1 MPDKVLVIGGG
12 GREHALAWK
21 LAKSQFVE
29 HVYVSPGNAGTFNK
43 DKISN
48 TVLDIKNPDNI
59 VKWCHE
65 NNIKLVVIG
74 PEDPLANGISDHL
87 LKNNIKCFGPSQKAA
102 QIEANKAFAK
112 AFMNKY
118 NIPTARWASF
128 TSPEDAKQHIL
139 IAPYKALVVK
149 ASGLAAGK
157 GVIVAETKEEAINA
171 IDLIT
176 NDKSL
181 SKAGET
187 LVIEE
192 YLEGEEVSI
201 LAFTDGT
208 SFAIMP
214 PAQDHKRLLDGDKGP
229 NTGGMGAY
237 CPCPQVSSSLLN
249 KIETEIIERTIYGM
263 KKDGIP
269 YIGVLYAGLMM
280 TSDGPKV
287 LEFNCRF
294 GDPECQVILPLLE
307 SDLYTILMNCING
320 NLNKNDVIWRKDYFA
335 VGVVL
340 VSGGYPGSYPKGLE
354 ITGLEKA
361 ESSGTIIFHAGT
373 SIQINKV
380 ITSGGRVLA
389 VVALGNNLNTTV
401 EQANNKA
408 ALIKFHGAFYRK
420 DIAFKG
426 INRVK
431 GLTYKDSGVDIIK
444 ADKLVERIK
453 HLAKSTNRPGVIGSI
468 GGFGAVFDIR
478 LAGYNNPL
486 LISGT
491 DGVGT
496 KLKLAHYCNKHD
508 TIGIDLV
515 AMCVNDI
522 LTQGAEPLYFLDYFA
537 CSKLDSDIAEAV
549 ISGIAKGCQ
558 QANCALSGGE
568 TAEMPGMYSTSD
580 YDLAGFAVGAVERN
594 QLLPKLGDI
603 REDDIIIGIASSGV
617 HSNGFS
623 LIHKLMEI
631 KGLSYSQIS
640 PFDKNKTLGE
650 SFLVPTKIYVK
661 SVLPLFKE
669 GYVKGAA
676 HITGGGLT
684 ENIPRILPSAYEG
697 ELDALTW
704 DLPPIFS
711 WISKTGNISPQE
723 MLKTFNCGLGMILIA
738 AKEYQDII
746 LNTLTENG
754 EKAMLVGKVKNL
766 SNGKKQVKVLNF
778 EKVLETPHKPKKKV
792 GVLISGSGTNLQSLI
807 DYTLDDNNQSSAE
820 IVLVISNIPG
830 VEGLK
835 RAERANI
842 PIRVISHKNYK
853 SRVDFDMKIHEALI
867 EAGVE
872 IICLAGFM
880 RIISEEF
887 VKLWSGRLIN
897 IHPSLLPSF
906 RGAHAHRDAIAFG
919 ARITGCTVHFVEPE
933 VDAGAIILQA
943 AVDIKIN
950 DTEKTL
956 QERVKIF
963 EHKIFPQALELL
975 ASGKVSL
982 GPDKKII
989 WK

>member
-21 LAKSQFVE
+21 LAESSLVQ
-29 HVYVSPGNAGTFNK
+29 HVYVSPGNAGTFQQ

-48 TVLDIKNPDNI
+48 IVLDIKNPDNI
-59 VKWCHE
+59 VKWCRNE
-65 NNIKLVVIG
+65 DIKLVVVG
-74 PEDPLANGISDHL
+74 PEDPLANGISDYL
-87 LKNNIKCFGPSQKAA
+87 LKNNIKCFGPCQKAA
-102 QIEANKAFAK
+102 QIEASKAFAK
-112 AFMNKY
+112 AFMDKH
-118 NIPTARWASF
+118 NIPTARWKSF
-128 TSPEDAKQHIL
+128 TNPEDAKQHIFT
-139 IAPYKALVVK
+139 APYKALVVK

-157 GVIVAETKEEAINA
+157 GVIVAETKEEAVKA
-171 IDLIT
+171 IDTIIE
-176 NDKSL
+176 DKAL

-192 YLEGEEVSI
+192 YLEGEEISV

-208 SFAIMP
+208 SIAVMP

-237 CPCPQVSSSLLN
+237 CPCPQVSSSLLD
-249 KIETEIIERTIYGM
+249 KIETDIIERAVHGM

-269 YIGVLYAGLMM
+269 YIGVLYAGLML

-294 GDPECQVILPLLE
+294 GDPECQV
-307 SDLYTILMNCING
+307 SMQ
-320 NLNKNDVIWRKDYFA
+320 KF
-335 VGVVL
+335 
-340 VSGGYPGSYPKGLE
+340 S
-354 ITGLEKA
+354 
-361 ESSGTIIFHAGT
+361 
-373 SIQINKV
+373 
-380 ITSGGRVLA
+380 ITSMDLLHILCQA
-389 VVALGNNLNTTV
+389 FQFGNIGPEDPL
-401 EQANNKA
+401 
-408 ALIKFHGAFYRK
+408 
-420 DIAFKG
+420 
-426 INRVK
+426 RVK
-431 GLTYKDSGVDIIK
+431 GLTYKDSGVDITK
-444 ADKLVERIK
+444 ADKLVEKIK
-453 HLAKSTNRPGVIGSI
+453 HLAKSTRRPGTIGSI

-478 LAGYNNPL
+478 LAGYTNPL
-486 LISGT
+486 LVSGT

-537 CSKLDSDIAEAV
+537 CSKLDSDVTEAV
-549 ISGIAKGCQ
+549 ISGIAKGCL
-558 QANCALSGGE
+558 QANCVLSGGE
-568 TAEMPGMYSTSD
+568 TAEMPGMYAPGD

-594 QLLPKLGDI
+594 QLLPKLNDITDGDVV
-603 REDDIIIGIASSGV
+603 IGISSSGV

-631 KGLSYSQIS
+631 ERLSYSQAS
-640 PFDKNKTLGE
+640 PFEKNKTLGE

-661 SVLPLFKE
+661 SVLPLLKD

-684 ENIPRILPSAYEG
+684 ENIPRILPLNCEV
-697 ELDALTW
+697 ELDALMW
-704 DLPPIFS
+704 DLPPVFS
-711 WISKTGNISPQE
+711 WISKTGNVSRTE
-723 MLKTFNCGLGMILIA
+723 MLRTFNCGLGMILIA
-738 AKEYQDII
+738 AKEYQNII
-746 LNTLTENG
+746 LNTLTESG
-754 EKAMLVGKVKNL
+754 EKAAVVGKVKY
-766 SNGKKQVKVLNF
+766 SNDGQKQVKILNF
-778 EKVLETPHKPKKKV
+778 EKVLKNPQKQKKKV
-792 GVLISGSGTNLQSLI
+792 GVLISGSGTNLQALI
-807 DYTLDDNNQSSAE
+807 DHTLDESNCSSAE
-820 IVLVISNIPG
+820 IVLVISNVPE

-835 RAERANI
+835 RAKRANI
-842 PIRVISHKNYK
+842 PTKVISHKGYK
-853 SRVDFDMKIHEALI
+853 SRVDFDMKVHEALI

-880 RIISEEF
+880 RIISAEF

-906 RGAHAHRDAIAFG
+906 RGAHAHRDALAFG

-933 VDAGAIILQA
+933 VDAGAIICQA
-943 AVDIKIN
+943 AVDIKTD
-950 DTEKTL
+950 DTEETL
-956 QERVKIF
+956 RERVKAY

-975 ASGKVSL
+975 ASEKISL
-982 GPDKKII
+982 GQDKKII

>member
-48 TVLDIKNPDNI
+48 AVLDIKNPDNI

-102 QIEANKAFAK
+102 QIEASKAFAK

-118 NIPTARWASF
+118 NIPTARWESF
-128 TSPEDAKQHIL
+128 TNPEDAKQHIL
-139 IAPYKALVVK
+139 TAPYKALVVK

-249 KIETEIIERTIYGM
+249 KIETEIIERTVYGM

-269 YIGVLYAGLMM
+269 YIGVLYAGLML

-307 SDLYTILMNCING
+307 SDLYTILINCING

-373 SIQINKV
+373 SIQIDKV

-426 INRVK
+426 INRSV
-431 GLTYKDSGVDIIK
+431 
-444 ADKLVERIK
+444 
-453 HLAKSTNRPGVIGSI
+453 
-468 GGFGAVFDIR
+468 
-478 LAGYNNPL
+478 YN
-486 LISGT
+486 
-491 DGVGT
+491 
-496 KLKLAHYCNKHD
+496 
-508 TIGIDLV
+508 
-515 AMCVNDI
+515 
-522 LTQGAEPLYFLDYFA
+522 
-537 CSKLDSDIAEAV
+537 
-549 ISGIAKGCQ
+549 
-558 QANCALSGGE
+558 
-568 TAEMPGMYSTSD
+568 
-580 YDLAGFAVGAVERN
+580 
-594 QLLPKLGDI
+594 
-603 REDDIIIGIASSGV
+603 
-617 HSNGFS
+617 
-623 LIHKLMEI
+623 
-631 KGLSYSQIS
+631 
-640 PFDKNKTLGE
+640 
-650 SFLVPTKIYVK
+650 
-661 SVLPLFKE
+661 
-669 GYVKGAA
+669 
-676 HITGGGLT
+676 
-684 ENIPRILPSAYEG
+684 
-697 ELDALTW
+697 
-704 DLPPIFS
+704 
-711 WISKTGNISPQE
+711 
-723 MLKTFNCGLGMILIA
+723 
-738 AKEYQDII
+738 
-746 LNTLTENG
+746 
-754 EKAMLVGKVKNL
+754 
-766 SNGKKQVKVLNF
+766 
-778 EKVLETPHKPKKKV
+778 
-792 GVLISGSGTNLQSLI
+792 
-807 DYTLDDNNQSSAE
+807 
-820 IVLVISNIPG
+820 
-830 VEGLK
+830 
-835 RAERANI
+835 
-842 PIRVISHKNYK
+842 
-853 SRVDFDMKIHEALI
+853 
-867 EAGVE
+867 
-872 IICLAGFM
+872 
-880 RIISEEF
+880 
-887 VKLWSGRLIN
+887 
-897 IHPSLLPSF
+897 
-906 RGAHAHRDAIAFG
+906 
-919 ARITGCTVHFVEPE
+919 
-933 VDAGAIILQA
+933 
-943 AVDIKIN
+943 
-950 DTEKTL
+950 
-956 QERVKIF
+956 
-963 EHKIFPQALELL
+963 
-975 ASGKVSL
+975 
-982 GPDKKII
+982 
-989 WK
+989 

>member
-21 LAKSQFVE
+21 LAESSLVQ
-29 HVYVSPGNAGTFNK
+29 HVYVSPGNAGTFQQ
-43 DKISN
+43 DEISN
-48 TVLDIKNPDNI
+48 IVLDIKNPDNI
-59 VKWCHE
+59 VKWCRNE
-65 NNIKLVVIG
+65 DIKLVVVG
-74 PEDPLANGISDHL
+74 PEDPLANGISDYL
-87 LKNNIKCFGPSQKAA
+87 LKNNIKCFGPCQKAA
-102 QIEANKAFAK
+102 QIEASKAFAK
-112 AFMNKY
+112 AFMDKH
-118 NIPTARWASF
+118 NIPTARWKSF
-128 TSPEDAKQHIL
+128 TNPEDAKQHIL
-139 IAPYKALVVK
+139 MAPYKALVVK

-157 GVIVAETKEEAINA
+157 GVIVAETKEEAVKA
-171 IDLIT
+171 IDTIIE
-176 NDKSL
+176 DKAL

-192 YLEGEEVSI
+192 YLEGEEISV

-208 SFAIMP
+208 SIAVMP

-237 CPCPQVSSSLLN
+237 CPCPQVSSSLLD
-249 KIETEIIERTIYGM
+249 KIETDIIERAVHGM
-263 KKDGIP
+263 KKDGTP
-269 YIGVLYAGLMM
+269 YIGVLYAGLML

-307 SDLYTILMNCING
+307 SDLYTIVTNCVNG
-320 NLNKNDVIWRKDYFA
+320 NLNRKDVIWRNNCFA

-340 VSGGYPGSYPKGLE
+340 VSGGYPGSYSKGFE
-354 ITGLEKA
+354 ITGLDKVKNLKM
-361 ESSGTIIFHAGT
+361 IVFHAGT
-373 SIQINKV
+373 SV
-380 ITSGGRVLA
+380 LRDRAVTSGGRVLA
-389 VVALGNNLNTTV
+389 IVALGNDLKTTL
-401 EQANNKA
+401 ENANEGA
-408 ALIKFHGAFYRK
+408 SLVKFDGAFYRR
-420 DIAFKG
+420 DIAHRG
-426 INRVK
+426 ISRVK
-431 GLTYKDSGVDIIK
+431 GLTYKDSGVDITK

-453 HLAKSTNRPGVIGSI
+453 HLAKSTHRPGTIGSI
-468 GGFGAVFDIR
+468 GGFGAVFDVR
-478 LAGYNNPL
+478 LAGYANPL
-486 LISGT
+486 LVSGT

-537 CSKLDSDIAEAV
+537 CSKLDSDVTEAV
-549 ISGIAKGCQ
+549 ISGIAKGCL
-558 QANCALSGGE
+558 QANCVLSGGE
-568 TAEMPGMYSTSD
+568 TAEMPGMYAPGD

-594 QLLPKLGDI
+594 QLLPKLNDITDGDVV
-603 REDDIIIGIASSGV
+603 IGISSSGV

-631 KGLSYSQIS
+631 ERLSYSQAS
-640 PFDKNKTLGE
+640 PFEKNKTLGE

-661 SVLPLFKE
+661 SVLPLLKD

-684 ENIPRILPSAYEG
+684 ENIPRILPLNCEV
-697 ELDALTW
+697 ELDALMW
-704 DLPPIFS
+704 DLPPVFS
-711 WISKTGNISPQE
+711 WISKTGNVSCTE
-723 MLKTFNCGLGMILIA
+723 MLRTFNCGLGMILIA
-738 AKEYQDII
+738 AKEYQNII
-746 LNTLTENG
+746 LNTLTESG
-754 EKAMLVGKVKNL
+754 EKAAVVGKVKY
-766 SNGKKQVKVLNF
+766 SNDGQKRVKILNF
-778 EKVLETPHKPKKKV
+778 EKVLKNPQKQKKKV
-792 GVLISGSGTNLQSLI
+792 GVLISGSGTNLQALI
-807 DYTLDDNNQSSAE
+807 DHTLDESNCSSAE
-820 IVLVISNIPG
+820 IVLVVSNVPN

-842 PIRVISHKNYK
+842 PTKVISHKGYK
-853 SRVDFDMKIHEALI
+853 SRVDFDMKVHEALI

-872 IICLAGFM
+872 IVCLAGFM
-880 RIISEEF
+880 RIISAEF

-906 RGAHAHRDAIAFG
+906 RGAHAHRDALAFG

-933 VDAGAIILQA
+933 VDAGAIICQA
-943 AVDIKIN
+943 AVDIKTD
-950 DTEKTL
+950 DTEETL
-956 QERVKIF
+956 REKVKAY

-975 ASGKVSL
+975 ASEKISL
-982 GPDKKII
+982 GQDKKII